1 MDSNEDTSTFGISI
15 LDIQKQEKEKE
26 RKKKNAEKMK
36 RYFSRPEVKERIF
49 VKKMEKKMAEE
60 FRNLG
65 KINPHKICKKLG
77 SAMNIRT
84 KDGEILYKCK
94 VCDVSYKKEQEK
106 YFWRNHYCPCCH
118 RKLRTRKP
126 TQWKKIK
133 HNKK

>member
-36 RYFSRPEVKERIF
+36 QYLSKPEVKERIF
-49 VKKMEKKMAEE
+49 VKRMEKKMIEE

-77 SAMNIRT
+77 NKSMKSISETGTRNF
-84 KDGEILYKCK
+84 KCK
-94 VCDVSYKKEQEK
+94 TCAVTYTDKQKK

-118 RKLRTRKP
+118 RKLSIRK
-126 TQWKKIK
+126 TVSEKRK
-133 HNKK
+133 